1 MDSQVRPLDLKRTA
15 NAVAQNY
22 GDRGA
27 IIVTVGA
34 EGVRIGTDGLTPE
47 ELREAL
53 AVAIHYSFIFE
64 KDPT

>member
-34 EGVRIGTDGLTPE
+34 EGVRIGTDGLTPQ

-53 AVAIHYSFIFE
+53 TIAIHYSFVFE
-64 KDPT
+64 EET